1 MMQSKYS
8 DHYVCVSIQHACE
21 TWMEKKMQK
30 LRSLVAQHKADIE
43 KGMREPVEED
53 EFKLYVRT
61 MPDEQT
67 RCMHP

>member
-1 MMQSKYS
+1 
-8 DHYVCVSIQHACE
+8 
-21 TWMEKKMQK
+21 MEKKMQK